1 MIKDVEKTIEKLQ
14 KTSQYPKAIFRRSI
28 CSWDEIYQGL
38 RTYPAYYI
46 YTNSRYKKRQ
56 KQLVQCKKKEDKKR
70 RKRIVVDDMRELG
83 PPLKIRPEYACPHR
97 KLIVTT
103 FNGLIGIGSTM
114 RTKVMVCPMCGIQIK
129 IYRNHGN
136 CGIRMNS
143 ECLLAVSFKTAE
155 QLSQFIEK
163 NKRIDRHFGLLTKD
177 VYVFGYDWGG
187 GISSDG
193 KTALYHCIPQN
204 SFEPY
209 LKHICEN
216 NTDIVVEYFE
226 QDYVCGNKIIGYGD
240 GNGYTQTTSEDS
252 MENFYNT
259 MEKKYGTFEEQ
270 PSPPP
275 ERLRYSDDNE

>member
-1 MIKDVEKTIEKLQ
+1 MIKDVEKIIEKLQ
-14 KTSQYPKAIFRRSI
+14 KTSQNPKAIFRRNI

-46 YTNSRYKKRQ
+46 YPKSQYKKMC
-56 KQLVQCKKKEDKKR
+56 KQRENREKEGRNIIIINGEEKK
-70 RKRIVVDDMRELG
+70 LG
-83 PPLKIRPEYACPHR
+83 PPQMKGPAFVCPHK
-97 KLIVTT
+97 KLMVTT

-129 IYRNHGN
+129 IYCNHGN

-177 VYVFGYDWGG
+177 VYVFGYNWGG

-193 KTALYHCIPQN
+193 KTALYHCVPQN

-226 QDYVCGNKIIGYGD
+226 QDYVRGNKIIGYGD
-240 GNGYTQTTSEDS
+240 SNGYTQATSEDS

-259 MEKKYGTFEEQ
+259 MEEKYGTFEEQ

-275 ERLRYSDDNE
+275 ERLRHSDPSE